1 MAGKEE
7 GDKNRSKQQDQW
19 IENKN
24 MVDINQ
30 NVSIITSDIN
40 IPNKRQIIRVI
51 QKQDSTI

>member
-1 MAGKEE
+1 MAGKE